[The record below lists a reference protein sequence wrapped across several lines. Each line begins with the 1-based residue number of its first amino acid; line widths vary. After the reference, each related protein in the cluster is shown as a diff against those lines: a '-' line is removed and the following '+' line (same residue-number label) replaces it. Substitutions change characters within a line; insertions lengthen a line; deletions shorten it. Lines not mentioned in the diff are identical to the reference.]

1 MDDSSRTTSAAT
13 VAPAVA
19 VAVAADALRI
29 EGVVK
34 DFGAEPKVRVLHG
47 IDMHVARGEVCALM
61 GPSGSGKS
69 TLLNLAGL
77 LDRPTEGKIAV
88 DGRETTTLDDDGLT
102 AMRGQKLG
110 FVFQFHHLLPAFT
123 ALENVILPEWGR
135 TGRPSEPMRARA
147 EELLREVGLGDRIH
161 YRATQLSG
169 GQAQRVAVARALVHR
184 PSLVLADEPTG
195 NLDTESSVEDLALV
209 RRFNR
214 ELGTAFLLVTHD
226 LRIAEQCDR
235 LLEIVD
241 GRMCESGS
249 PASGPPRG

>member
-1 MDDSSRTTSAAT
+1 MVDAPEA
-13 VAPAVA
+13 APAGQV
-19 VAVAADALRI
+19 DALRVR
-29 EGVVK
+29 GVIK
-34 DFGAEPKVRVLHG
+34 DFGVDPKVRVLHG
-47 IDMHVARGEVCALM
+47 IDMHVAHGEVCALM

-77 LDRPTEGKIAV
+77 LDRPTSGTIAI
-88 DGRETTTLDDDGLT
+88 DGEETTTLDDDGLT

-123 ALENVILPEWGR
+123 ALENVMLPDWGR
-135 TGRPSEPMRARA
+135 TGRPSEEVRSRA
-147 EELLREVGLGDRIH
+147 EALLREVGLGDRIH

-184 PSLVLADEPTG
+184 PALVLADEPTG
-195 NLDTESSVEDLALV
+195 NLDTESSIEVLALV

-226 LRIAEQCDR
+226 PRIADQCDR
-235 LLEIVD
+235 KLEIVD
-241 GRMCESGS
+241 GRMSEGGDTTA
-249 PASGPPRG
+249 PAP